1 MSRSNG
7 RLGAGDRISALPDEL
22 IHNVMSC
29 LTAQEAVQ
37 TCVLARWW
45 QNVWASARCLNLDSA
60 RFTGLQRFKKFVDS
74 LIVHRGCTPL
84 DAFWVRTAF
93 DNSGLDNF
101 TDYAEIHPWVCHALR
116 SHAQV
121 LGIVHDGDMLTIR
134 GTFASSHLKRLHL
147 CYFYIDNRTVEM
159 LFCGCPVLEE
169 LELINCFVTA
179 TTFSSTTLKRSTV
192 TFPDR
197 ELYNEDFQDLSIDMP
212 KLVSL
217 YIKDFRDRAPHLVD
231 VSSLQSASI
240 YLNCFA
246 FEGSDSDTNVL
257 RALSNATSL
266 ESLSLTLHDEAIHVL
281 ARDLTRCKP
290 FRNLKALSLGEWC
303 LNAGGN
309 TLLYWIRCSPN
320 IEKLILHLSRPGS
333 YYYAHPEEYTA
344 AEVDPACN
352 GTETTPRCINLK
364 KIEIHCPRGD
374 KRVHFIVKILL
385 ANITSLPEINIKQ
398 YNI

>member
-84 DAFWVRTAF
+84 DAFW
-93 DNSGLDNF
+93 
-101 TDYAEIHPWVCHALR
+101 
-116 SHAQV
+116 
-121 LGIVHDGDMLTIR
+121 
-134 GTFASSHLKRLHL
+134 
-147 CYFYIDNRTVEM
+147 
-159 LFCGCPVLEE
+159 
-169 LELINCFVTA
+169 
-179 TTFSSTTLKRSTV
+179 
-192 TFPDR
+192 
-197 ELYNEDFQDLSIDMP
+197 
-212 KLVSL
+212 
-217 YIKDFRDRAPHLVD
+217 
-231 VSSLQSASI
+231 
-240 YLNCFA
+240 
-246 FEGSDSDTNVL
+246 
-257 RALSNATSL
+257 
-266 ESLSLTLHDEAIHVL
+266 EAIHVL